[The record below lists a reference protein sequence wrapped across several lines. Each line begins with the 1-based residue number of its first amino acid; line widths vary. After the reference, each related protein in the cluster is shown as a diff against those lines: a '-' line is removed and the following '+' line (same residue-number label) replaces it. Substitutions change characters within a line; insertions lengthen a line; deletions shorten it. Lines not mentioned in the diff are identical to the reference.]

1 MWDNLESGSPAP
13 PAGDGET
20 LTVEMAIANLRHE
33 DLSLRYYAAWW
44 IGRFGV
50 REPAAIDALLDL
62 LSEEGDKTAAGG
74 FPLRRN
80 AARALGKVGD
90 DRAVAALINCLDC
103 SDYYVREAAAESLE
117 RLGDRSAVPSLM
129 QLLAGGLSAAVQVP
143 GKPHL
148 TQPYDTILEALGTLQ
163 ATEAIPL
170 IQPFLDHSFPR
181 VQYSAARAMYQLTG
195 EQQYAERLIQALQG
209 KDLQLRRSAL
219 LDLGAIAYL
228 PAAKAISQTLAE
240 NSIKLIALKGLVEHH
255 LTLTHR
261 DAAPDLSPDLIEV
274 MNLMDSLL

>member
-1 MWDNLESGSPAP
+1 MWDNLESGSPSP
-13 PAGDGET
+13 PAGEGET
-20 LTVEMAIANLRHE
+20 LTVEVAIANLRHE

-50 REPAAIDALLDL
+50 REPGAIDALLDL
-62 LSEEGDKTAAGG
+62 LSEDRDQTEAGG

-90 DRAVAALINCLDC
+90 DRAVPALIDCLDC
-103 SDYYVREAAAESLE
+103 SDYYVREAAGESLE
-117 RLGDRSAVPSLM
+117 RLGDRTAIPSLM
-129 QLLAGGLSAAVQVP
+129 QLLAGGLTAAVQVQ

-148 TQPYDTILEALGTLQ
+148 TQPYNTILEALGTLQ

-170 IQPFLDHSFPR
+170 IQPFLDHEVPR

-195 EQQYAERLIQALQG
+195 EGGYAERLIQALQG

-240 NSIKLIALKGLVEHH
+240 NSIKLIALKGLIEHH
-255 LTLTHR
+255 LTLTHS

>member
-1 MWDNLESGSPAP
+1 MWDNLESGSPSP
-13 PAGDGET
+13 PVGEGET
-20 LTVEMAIANLRHE
+20 LTVETAIANLRHE

-74 FPLRRN
+74 FPLQRN

-90 DRAVAALINCLDC
+90 DRAVPALIKCLE
-103 SDYYVREAAAESLE
+103 STDYYVREAAAESLE
-117 RLGDRSAVPSLM
+117 RLGDRSAIPALM
-129 QLLAGGLSAAVQVP
+129 KLLSGGVAAAVQVP

-148 TQPYDTILEALGTLQ
+148 TEPYDTILETLGTLQ

-181 VQYSAARAMYQLTG
+181 VQYSAARGMYQLTG
-195 EQQYAERLIQALQG
+195 EERYAERLIQALQG

-219 LDLGAIAYL
+219 LDLGAIGYL

-240 NSIKLIALKGLVEHH
+240 NSIKLIALKGLIEHH
-255 LTLTHR
+255 LILPDPEATL
-261 DAAPDLSPDLIEV
+261 DLSPDLIEG
-274 MNLMDSLL
+274 MTLMDSLL